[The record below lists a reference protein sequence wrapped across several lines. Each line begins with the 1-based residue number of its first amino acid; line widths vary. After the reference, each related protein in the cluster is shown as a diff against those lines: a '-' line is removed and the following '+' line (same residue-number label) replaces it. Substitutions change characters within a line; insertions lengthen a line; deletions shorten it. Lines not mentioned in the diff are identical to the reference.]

1 MKRCK
6 NCLLPKTY
14 PKISFNSEGI
24 CCHCQNN
31 KPFISKNKND
41 KKLVSN
47 KIKLKEEFEN
57 FIEKSKGKRKYDCLL
72 LFSGGK
78 DSTYLLYLLTKEY
91 GLNVLA
97 LTVET
102 GLGSTVGE
110 TNAKKIT
117 KKLGVDHIVFTPVEF
132 YKRLY
137 CYLLTHPEEKKY
149 SYIVCKIC
157 QNVIQSAGLNIASE
171 KKIPF
176 IVIGHSPDQTSSHEL
191 TKEELCQSWMPK
203 EIYNEPFFEND
214 YKYFWNPE
222 NANKEYTPRFI
233 FPFYFLEYPNP
244 EKIIKILTKLGIETK
259 RKLKP
264 IRTNC
269 YLHWLLMYLDIVK
282 YGYNPYTI
290 PLSDSIRSGK
300 TSRWKGWLII
310 ALGNYLLKYGFI
322 KKRTIK
328 YVLSYLNLKIE
339 DILPFDKNISQTFT
353 TKGSRLATKN

>member
-6 NCLLPKTY
+6 SCLLPNTY
-14 PKISFNSEGI
+14 PKISFNGEGI

-31 KPFISKNKND
+31 KPFISKNKNNNG
-41 KKLVSN
+41 LVSE
-47 KIKLKEEFEN
+47 KLKLKEEFEN
-57 FIEKSKGKRKYDCLL
+57 LIKKSKGKGKYDCLL

-78 DSTYLLYLLTKEY
+78 DSTYLLYLLTKKY

-102 GLGSTVGE
+102 GLESAVAVK
-110 TNAKKIT
+110 NAKKIT

-137 CYLLTHPEEKKY
+137 CYLLTHTEEKKY

-176 IVIGHSPDQTSSHEL
+176 IVIGHSPQQTTTHEL

-214 YKYFWNPE
+214 FKYFWNPE
-222 NANKEYTPRFI
+222 KVKERYIPRFI

-244 EKIIKILTKLGIETK
+244 EKIIKILAELGIGTK
-259 RKLKP
+259 RKLNP
-264 IRTNC
+264 IKTNC
-269 YLHWLLMYLDIVK
+269 HLHWLLMYLDISK
-282 YGYNPYTI
+282 YGYNPYTT
-290 PLSDSIRSGK
+290 PLNESIRYGK
-300 TSRWKGWLII
+300 TSRWKGWLVIV
-310 ALGNYLLKYGFI
+310 LGNYLLKSGFI

-328 YVLSYLNLKIE
+328 YVLRYLNLKIE
-339 DILPFDKNISQTFT
+339 DIMLLDKNISQTFII
-353 TKGSRLATKN
+353 KGSRLATKN